1 MSDQYSPPLAE
12 DEKKV
17 VHSDGPD
24 IEGAAPSGRARWLG
38 GSNVSVGPRI
48 GPVLSSLSNS
58 YNSDTDDS
66 SSAILHK
73 QKEAEAN
80 ATIKYRTCSWQKVC
94 ATPTPFRVALP
105 SLGFFCRRASVLAQL
120 ARSKSRSWTGAD
132 LMRHRLRH
140 CFFPNT
146 FVW

>member
-1 MSDQYSPPLAE
+1 MSDQYSPPLASYAD

-38 GSNVSVGPRI
+38 GNDVFVGPRI

-58 YNSDTDDS
+58 YSSDTDDS
-66 SSAILHK
+66 SSAILHR
-73 QKEAEAN
+73 QKEAEAT

-94 ATPTPFRVALP
+94 AKPPSPFSAPGSRRLALFVVARVLP
-105 SLGFFCRRASVLAQL
+105 ARFAMLSLGAGS
-120 ARSKSRSWTGAD
+120 
-132 LMRHRLRH
+132 
-140 CFFPNT
+140 
-146 FVW
+146 